1 MEILTPVWNILKV
14 ALGLGFVIF
23 LHELGHFLLAKWN
36 GVKVEKFSIG
46 FGPTLLGF
54 RRGETEYVLAAIPL
68 GGFVKMLG
76 ESPEDEAS
84 KSTDPRAY
92 PNKSVGARM
101 AIISAG
107 VIMNVFLGLACFV
120 YAYGQGMDEIPAKIG
135 VVKPSSPAYEA
146 GLRPGDEI
154 VAIDGRRDVN
164 FGSMMLKVSL
174 SGSGQKVDFEIAR
187 PGQKD
192 TIPITIE
199 PRREA
204 NEDVPRI
211 GVAQETSLS
220 LATPPVGKLGGV
232 TPLPKP
238 ADFGLKP
245 GDTLIAVGPE
255 GTQDPEKVE
264 NVEAFKTLLAAHRRV
279 PLVQVFERHEEAA
292 KGKAKAAKQEEIK
305 VIAPLNHVVDLGIRL
320 TIEPI
325 ASIQANSIAA
335 KAGFQVGDRIIKVD
349 GNADFDPMRLPELC
363 FDRAEQTMSFVV
375 ERAGAGGEKKE
386 VTIEVT
392 PDRTPYGLEA
402 FPMAPLDVPGLG
414 FAYPIRPKIAAI
426 DEGSPAQKAGLQVG
440 DTLGKITLHPVDPEK
455 DAQVEPITFG
465 EKGLEWPFVMSML
478 QSVPLREIELTS
490 NGSSKPVRLQTR
502 LHPDWFNPW
511 RGLQFRTTLRKLPPQ
526 GVQASLRRGFDD
538 TVDNIL
544 RIYAMLRSLA
554 QKRVSPKLLGGPI
567 MIASVAY
574 SQADTGLTELVHFL
588 GILSINLAV
597 LNFLPVPPLDGGQMV
612 FLIAEKVRGRPLPDS
627 AMIFGS
633 WIGIFMLVFL
643 MVYVMYQDILRFFF
657 Q

>member
-1 MEILTPVWNILKV
+1 
-14 ALGLGFVIF
+14 
-23 LHELGHFLLAKWN
+23 
-36 GVKVEKFSIG
+36 
-46 FGPTLLGF
+46 
-54 RRGETEYVLAAIPL
+54 
-68 GGFVKMLG
+68 
-76 ESPEDEAS
+76 
-84 KSTDPRAY
+84 
-92 PNKSVGARM
+92 M

-174 SGSGQKVDFEIAR
+174 SGSRSEGGFRDR
-187 PGQKD
+187 PSRPEGHDPNHDRAETRSQ
-192 TIPITIE
+192 
-199 PRREA
+199 RRCA
-204 NEDVPRI
+204 PDRGGPGDQPV
-211 GVAQETSLS
+211 

-232 TPLPKP
+232 TPPPKP

-279 PLVQVFERHEEAA
+279 PLVQVFEEARGGGA
-292 KGKAKAAKQEEIK
+292 KRKAKAAKQEEIK

-335 KAGFQVGDRIIKVD
+335 KAGFQIGDRIIKVD

-375 ERAGAGGEKKE
+375 ERARHRWGEE
-386 VTIEVT
+386 GSDHRGH

-402 FPMAPLDVPGLG
+402 FPLAPLDVPGLG
-414 FAYPIRPKIAAI
+414 FAYPIRPKIASI

-440 DTLGKITLHPVDPEK
+440 DTLGKITLHPCRS
-455 DAQVEPITFG
+455 G
-465 EKGLEWPFVMSML
+465 EGCPGRTHH
-478 QSVPLREIELTS
+478 LR
-490 NGSSKPVRLQTR
+490 
-502 LHPDWFNPW
+502 
-511 RGLQFRTTLRKLPPQ
+511 
-526 GVQASLRRGFDD
+526 
-538 TVDNIL
+538 
-544 RIYAMLRSLA
+544 
-554 QKRVSPKLLGGPI
+554 
-567 MIASVAY
+567 
-574 SQADTGLTELVHFL
+574 
-588 GILSINLAV
+588 
-597 LNFLPVPPLDGGQMV
+597 
-612 FLIAEKVRGRPLPDS
+612 
-627 AMIFGS
+627 
-633 WIGIFMLVFL
+633 
-643 MVYVMYQDILRFFF
+643 
-657 Q
+657 